1 LTYSSLKTEIAGSGS
16 GSFLPVEFAGPF
28 LDDEAAMNEA
38 LRYAEDALAD
48 GEVAV
53 GAVVLDERGRVLAAR
68 HDEVR
73 SCGDPTAHAAALALQ
88 DAAALQGSWRLLHS
102 QLVVTREPCALCA
115 GAAVSARIG
124 RVVVGARDER
134 HGCLGSRYHFG
145 SDPRLNHEFIVRS
158 DVLADRS
165 EVIFAR
171 SFRDDSE
178 RAARAS

>member
-1 LTYSSLKTEIAGSGS
+1 LTYASLKTEIPGSGS

-28 LDDEAAMNEA
+28 LDDEAAMDAA
-38 LRYAEDALAD
+38 LGYAEDALVNGD
-48 GEVAV
+48 VAV
-53 GAVVLDERGRVLAAR
+53 GALVLDESGRVLAAR

-73 SCGDPTAHAAALALQ
+73 SSGDPTAHAAALALR
-88 DAAALQGSWRLLHS
+88 DAAAAQGSWRLLHL

-145 SDPRLNHEFIVRS
+145 SDPRLNHEFVVRS
-158 DVLADRS
+158 DVLAERS
-165 EVIFAR
+165 EVMFAR
-171 SFRDDSE
+171 SFRDDFD